1 MAVFAGFG
9 DWIEIFRGGRQIDS
23 SGREHDGDEL
33 IRQALEGF
41 DPGFHE
47 PPVVVGHPEDNS
59 PAFGWV
65 EKLKSETRR
74 GVLTLL
80 ARVKDVVPEFEDL
93 VKKGLYKKRS
103 AAFYPD
109 GRLRHVGFLGAAPP
123 AVKGLA
129 DLGFNDEQGA
139 AAEFEYIEEVPE
151 MATFT
156 QEDLDARLA
165 LQKQELDR
173 ELSARE
179 ARFAEEI
186 KAAAEKAAEDAR
198 QKAAAEFAEK
208 ERQAKR
214 EARRKEIDAFCEDL
228 IREGRVIPAWIESG
242 LCAFMDG
249 LDAET
254 ETRFSENGEKAT
266 GLEFFKQFL
275 KGLPVQVEFREVATR
290 DKDIGGG
297 DAGGKLHAITL
308 AIQEKNQGMT
318 YSAAFSEAQRR
329 HPDIAAEYA
338 AGLK

>member
-9 DWIEIFRGGRQIDS
+9 DWIEIFRGGIQRDS
-23 SGREHDGDEL
+23 TGAQHDGDEL
-33 IRQALEGF
+33 IRQAVDGF

-47 PPVVVGHPEDNS
+47 PPVVVGHPADNS

-65 EKLKSETRR
+65 ERLKSETRG

-80 ARVKDVVPEFEDL
+80 ARIKDVVPEFEDL
-93 VKKGLYKKRS
+93 VKRGVYRKRS

-139 AAEFEYIEEVPE
+139 AAEFEYSEEVPE

-186 KAAAEKAAEDAR
+186 KAAAEKAAEEAR
-198 QKAAAEFAEK
+198 QAAAAEFAEK

-214 EARRKEIDAFCEDL
+214 AARREEIDAYCRGL
-228 IREGRVIPAWIESG
+228 VSEGRVIPAWIESG
-242 LCAFMDG
+242 LCEFMDG

-254 ETRFSENGEKAT
+254 EIRFSEKGDKVT
-266 GLEFFKQFL
+266 GLEFFKRFL
-275 KGLPVQVEFREVATR
+275 KKLPVQVEFREIATR
-290 DKDIGGG
+290 EKDIGSGS
-297 DAGGKLHAITL
+297 AGEKLDAITRK
-308 AIQEKNQGMT
+308 IQEERKIS
-318 YSAAFSEAQRR
+318 YSAAFSEAQRM

-338 AGLK
+338 AGLR